1 MWCVCGVYVCVFVCN
16 YVCVLTGKAA
26 ASKLPTTSGN
36 GSVAMVADSPAED
49 TGTNMKIRGKEGGG
63 GGGSIS
69 LNNLKVPPSLCIG
82 SGHNYS
88 NIWYTMR
95 EHVSDG

>member
-1 MWCVCGVYVCVFVCN
+1 MCVFVCIVCVFVCVHVVCVWCVCLCACGVCGV

-49 TGTNMKIRGKEGGG
+49 TGTNMKITGKEGGG
-63 GGGSIS
+63 GGF
-69 LNNLKVPPSLCIG
+69 N
-82 SGHNYS
+82 
-88 NIWYTMR
+88 
-95 EHVSDG
+95 